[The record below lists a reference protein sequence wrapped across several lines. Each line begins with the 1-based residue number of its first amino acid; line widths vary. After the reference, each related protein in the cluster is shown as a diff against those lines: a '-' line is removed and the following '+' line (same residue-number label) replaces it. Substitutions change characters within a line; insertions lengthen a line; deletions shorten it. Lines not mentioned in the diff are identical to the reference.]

1 VLRGNVL
8 GRQAQGALRTSA
20 DQVLGHQGAAALAA
34 LFAQFGH
41 ENGLD
46 YSTGRARLR
55 ATAIDG
61 SPLSPVF
68 IGIGAEG
75 RVPDAASKELAM
87 DHVLNDCWPTLA
99 VAGPGMAGPSSARSA
114 EEGASLSALWTELV
128 SGLCKI
134 EHTEFTQKT
143 CTVIVTRGHRLCGA
157 EGACLAARDTEILER
172 ALLEG
177 VRKSVA
183 VDFGLCPSSIAE
195 ILRRCFVFMGLSCWP
210 SRIPF
215 LLVMAAH
222 AKHAPDAQRGA
233 KLLLAQ
239 NQQFLRQS
247 ISVARPDNELAEW
260 LSPAE
265 YAVTRLLIEGKS
277 YQEMA
282 KLRDTSKRT
291 VANQLASAFHRL
303 GISGRAELLCLLA
316 KRKLGTG
323 PAITSAKPQLA
334 LTPDTVLGFARVA
347 GQGGR

>member
-1 VLRGNVL
+1 MDRVMNDYW
-8 GRQAQGALRTSA
+8 RTP
-20 DQVLGHQGAAALAA
+20 G
-34 LFAQFGH
+34 
-41 ENGLD
+41 
-46 YSTGRARLR
+46 
-55 ATAIDG
+55 
-61 SPLSPVF
+61 
-68 IGIGAEG
+68 
-75 RVPDAASKELAM
+75 
-87 DHVLNDCWPTLA
+87 
-99 VAGPGMAGPSSARSA
+99 VAGPGLIGVASSRPVD
-114 EEGASLSALWTELV
+114 EGASLSALWAELV
-128 SGLCKI
+128 SGSCKI
-134 EHTEFTQKT
+134 EHTEFTQQS
-143 CTVIVTRGHRLCGA
+143 CAVVVTRGHCPSGA
-157 EGACLAARDTEILER
+157 EGTRLSLRDTDILER

-210 SRIPF
+210 SRIPL

-222 AKHAPDAQRGA
+222 AKYASGSQRSA

-247 ISVARPDNELAEW
+247 ISVARPDNELSEW

-282 KLRDTSKRT
+282 KLRETSKRT

-316 KRKLGTG
+316 KRKLGSRK
-323 PAITSAKPQLA
+323 PAMSAQRSLA
-334 LTPDTVLGFARVA
+334 LAPDTVLGFARVA

>member
-1 VLRGNVL
+1 VPFTGIQQLR
-8 GRQAQGALRTSA
+8 
-20 DQVLGHQGAAALAA
+20 
-34 LFAQFGH
+34 
-41 ENGLD
+41 
-46 YSTGRARLR
+46 
-55 ATAIDG
+55 
-61 SPLSPVF
+61 
-68 IGIGAEG
+68 AEG
-75 RVPDAASKELAM
+75 REPDAAIEELAM
-87 DHVLNDCWPTLA
+87 DQVMNDCWPTLA
-99 VAGPGMAGPSSARSA
+99 EAGAGLIGVESGRPVDEAA
-114 EEGASLSALWTELV
+114 ALSALWTELV

-134 EHTEFTQKT
+134 EHTEFTQQT
-143 CTVIVTRGHRLCGA
+143 CTVVVTRGHRLSGS
-157 EGACLAARDTEILER
+157 EGGRLSSRDTEILER

-183 VDFGLCPSSIAE
+183 VDFQLCPSSIAE

-210 SRIPF
+210 SRIPL

-222 AKHAPDAQRGA
+222 AKHAPDSQRGA

-239 NQQFLRQS
+239 NQQFSRQS
-247 ISVARPDNELAEW
+247 ISVTRPDSLLSKS

-282 KLRDTSKRT
+282 KLRRTSKRT

-316 KRKLGTG
+316 KRKLETEHALANTK
-323 PAITSAKPQLA
+323 PALA
-334 LTPDTVLGFARVA
+334 LAPNTVLGFARAA

>member
-1 VLRGNVL
+1 
-8 GRQAQGALRTSA
+8 
-20 DQVLGHQGAAALAA
+20 
-34 LFAQFGH
+34 
-41 ENGLD
+41 
-46 YSTGRARLR
+46 
-55 ATAIDG
+55 
-61 SPLSPVF
+61 
-68 IGIGAEG
+68 
-75 RVPDAASKELAM
+75 M
-87 DHVLNDCWPTLA
+87 DHVMNDCWPTAA
-99 VAGPGMAGPSSARSA
+99 VAGPGLIGSASQRFA
-114 EEGASLSALWTELV
+114 DEAASLSALWTELV

-134 EHTEFTQKT
+134 EHTEFTQQT
-143 CTVIVTRGHRLCGA
+143 CTVVVTRGHRAGVGGTRLS
-157 EGACLAARDTEILER
+157 ARDTEILER

-210 SRIPF
+210 SRIPL

-222 AKHAPDAQRGA
+222 AKHAPEAQRGA
-233 KLLLAQ
+233 AILAQ
-239 NQQFLRQS
+239 NQQFPRQS

-316 KRKLGTG
+316 KRKLGDAPTL
-323 PAITSAKPQLA
+323 ASTKPTLA
-334 LTPDTVLGFARVA
+334 ALPPDTVLGFARVA
-347 GQGGR
+347 GQGRR

>member
-1 VLRGNVL
+1 
-8 GRQAQGALRTSA
+8 
-20 DQVLGHQGAAALAA
+20 
-34 LFAQFGH
+34 
-41 ENGLD
+41 
-46 YSTGRARLR
+46 
-55 ATAIDG
+55 
-61 SPLSPVF
+61 
-68 IGIGAEG
+68 
-75 RVPDAASKELAM
+75 M
-87 DHVLNDCWPTLA
+87 DHVMNDCWPTPA
-99 VAGPGMAGPSSARSA
+99 VAGPGLIGAVVSARPLDEA
-114 EEGASLSALWTELV
+114 ACLAALWEELV
-128 SGLCKI
+128 GGLCKV
-134 EHTEFTQKT
+134 ERTEFTQHA
-143 CTVIVTRGHRLCGA
+143 CTVIVTRGPRRSA
-157 EGACLAARDTEILER
+157 VEGARLSARDTEILER

-210 SRIPF
+210 SRIPL
-215 LLVMAAH
+215 LLVMAAY
-222 AKHAPDAQRGA
+222 AKYAPHAQRGA

-239 NQQFLRQS
+239 NQQFPRQS
-247 ISVARPDNELAEW
+247 LSVARPDNDLAEW

-316 KRKLGTG
+316 KRKLGSG
-323 PAITSAKPQLA
+323 QALPSAELSLP
-334 LTPDTVLGFARVA
+334 PDTVLGFARVA

>member
-1 VLRGNVL
+1 
-8 GRQAQGALRTSA
+8 
-20 DQVLGHQGAAALAA
+20 
-34 LFAQFGH
+34 
-41 ENGLD
+41 
-46 YSTGRARLR
+46 
-55 ATAIDG
+55 
-61 SPLSPVF
+61 
-68 IGIGAEG
+68 
-75 RVPDAASKELAM
+75 M
-87 DHVLNDCWPTLA
+87 DHVMNDCWPTAA
-99 VAGPGMAGPSSARSA
+99 VAGPGLIGSPSLRSV
-114 EEGASLSALWTELV
+114 EEAASLSALWTELV

-134 EHTEFTQKT
+134 EHTDFTQQT
-143 CTVIVTRGHRLCGA
+143 CTVVVTRTHRSSG
-157 EGACLAARDTEILER
+157 LER

-210 SRIPF
+210 SRIPL
-215 LLVMAAH
+215 LLVLAAH
-222 AKHAPDAQRGA
+222 AKHAPEAQRGA
-233 KLLLAQ
+233 TLLLAQ

-247 ISVARPDNELAEW
+247 ISVARPDSELVEW

-316 KRKLGTG
+316 KRKLGEAPPPPVMSK
-323 PAITSAKPQLA
+323 PALA
-334 LTPDTVLGFARVA
+334 LPPDTVLGFPRVA
-347 GQGGR
+347 GQSGR

>member
-1 VLRGNVL
+1 
-8 GRQAQGALRTSA
+8 
-20 DQVLGHQGAAALAA
+20 
-34 LFAQFGH
+34 
-41 ENGLD
+41 
-46 YSTGRARLR
+46 
-55 ATAIDG
+55 
-61 SPLSPVF
+61 
-68 IGIGAEG
+68 
-75 RVPDAASKELAM
+75 M
-87 DHVLNDCWPTLA
+87 DHVMNDCWPAPA
-99 VAGPGMAGPSSARSA
+99 VAGPGLIGSASARA
-114 EEGASLSALWTELV
+114 VDEGASLSALWTELV

-134 EHTEFTQKT
+134 EHTEFTEQT
-143 CTVIVTRGHRLCGA
+143 CTVVVTRGHRLSGGESA
-157 EGACLAARDTEILER
+157 RLSARDTEILER

-210 SRIPF
+210 SRIPL
-215 LLVMAAH
+215 LLVLAAH
-222 AKHAPDAQRGA
+222 AKHAPDAQRGST
-233 KLLLAQ
+233 LLLAQ
-239 NQQFLRQS
+239 NQHFLRQS

-316 KRKLGTG
+316 KRKLGGG
-323 PAITSAKPQLA
+323 PAVASASSSHT
-334 LTPDTVLGFARVA
+334 LTPDTVLDFPRLVGQA
-347 GQGGR
+347 GR

>member
-1 VLRGNVL
+1 
-8 GRQAQGALRTSA
+8 
-20 DQVLGHQGAAALAA
+20 
-34 LFAQFGH
+34 
-41 ENGLD
+41 
-46 YSTGRARLR
+46 
-55 ATAIDG
+55 
-61 SPLSPVF
+61 
-68 IGIGAEG
+68 
-75 RVPDAASKELAM
+75 M
-87 DHVLNDCWPTLA
+87 DHVMNDYWPTPA
-99 VAGPGMAGPSSARSA
+99 VAGPGLIGSASARPLD
-114 EEGASLSALWTELV
+114 EGASLSALWTELV

-134 EHTEFTQKT
+134 EHTEFTQQT
-143 CTVIVTRGHRLCGA
+143 CTVVVTRAHRLSGS
-157 EGACLAARDTEILER
+157 EGARLSIRDTEILER

-210 SRIPF
+210 SRIPL

-233 KLLLAQ
+233 KMLLAQ

-247 ISVARPDNELAEW
+247 ISVARPDNELSEW

-282 KLRDTSKRT
+282 KLRETSKRT

-316 KRKLGTG
+316 KRKLGAAQ
-323 PAITSAKPQLA
+323 AITSVKPALA
-334 LTPDTVLGFARVA
+334 LPPDTTLAFPRVA

>member
-1 VLRGNVL
+1 
-8 GRQAQGALRTSA
+8 
-20 DQVLGHQGAAALAA
+20 
-34 LFAQFGH
+34 
-41 ENGLD
+41 
-46 YSTGRARLR
+46 
-55 ATAIDG
+55 
-61 SPLSPVF
+61 
-68 IGIGAEG
+68 
-75 RVPDAASKELAM
+75 M
-87 DHVLNDCWPTLA
+87 DHVLKDCWPTLA
-99 VAGPGMAGPSSARSA
+99 VAGPELIGSASARA
-114 EEGASLSALWTELV
+114 VDEGATLSALWTELI

-134 EHTEFTQKT
+134 EHTEFTQQT
-143 CTVIVTRGHRLCGA
+143 CSVVVTRGHRLSGG
-157 EGACLAARDTEILER
+157 EGARLSSRDTEILER

-210 SRIPF
+210 SRIPL
-215 LLVMAAH
+215 LLVLAAH
-222 AKHAPDAQRGA
+222 AKHAPDGQRGA
-233 KLLLAQ
+233 KLSLAQ

-247 ISVARPDNELAEW
+247 ISVARPDNELSEW

-316 KRKLGTG
+316 KRKLGG
-323 PAITSAKPQLA
+323 MPALATARPSLA
-334 LTPDTVLGFARVA
+334 LTPDTVLGFPRAA
-347 GQGGR
+347 GHGGR

>member
-1 VLRGNVL
+1 
-8 GRQAQGALRTSA
+8 
-20 DQVLGHQGAAALAA
+20 
-34 LFAQFGH
+34 
-41 ENGLD
+41 
-46 YSTGRARLR
+46 
-55 ATAIDG
+55 
-61 SPLSPVF
+61 
-68 IGIGAEG
+68 
-75 RVPDAASKELAM
+75 M
-87 DHVLNDCWPTLA
+87 DHVMNDDWPTLA
-99 VAGPGMAGPSSARSA
+99 LAGPVRPSGAGARPLGEA
-114 EEGASLSALWTELV
+114 AYLSALWTELV
-128 SGLCKI
+128 NGLCKI
-134 EHTEFTQKT
+134 EQTEFTHQT
-143 CTVIVTRGHRLCGA
+143 CTVIVTRGHPASGEDGTRLS
-157 EGACLAARDTEILER
+157 ARDTEILER

-233 KLLLAQ
+233 NQLLAQ
-239 NQQFLRQS
+239 NQRFLRQS
-247 ISVARPDNELAEW
+247 ISVARPDSELAEW

-265 YAVTRLLIEGKS
+265 YAVTRLLVEGKS

-316 KRKLGTG
+316 KRKLGSSQAVTIVE
-323 PAITSAKPQLA
+323 PTSALN
-334 LTPDTVLGFARVA
+334 PDTAMGFARAA
-347 GQGGR
+347 GQAGR